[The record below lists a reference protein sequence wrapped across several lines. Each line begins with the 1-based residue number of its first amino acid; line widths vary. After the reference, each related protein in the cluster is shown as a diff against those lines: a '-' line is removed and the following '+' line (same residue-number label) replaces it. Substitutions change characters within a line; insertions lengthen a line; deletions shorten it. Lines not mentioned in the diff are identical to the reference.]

1 MSAKEQPGVTNGA
14 NGGTSTASSASPGR
28 SGSSLLPAGV
38 GCTVLERALARGG
51 HLDGIGTYTQ
61 ALLSEY
67 ARSHATVRPLAFPVD
82 GDLHPDGSRP
92 AVFKHRFALSAMIS
106 ASTGLP
112 FAGARGLSKEIG
124 LFHATD
130 HLIPKLPGI
139 PVLAN
144 IMDPI
149 PLMQSDWIKSG
160 FHRTKSWL
168 FRRSVTWADHYLTI
182 SSFVAQDLAGR
193 LNVDPG
199 RITAIHLGVDD
210 RYFDRIAEAEKAD
223 VLTRLKLR
231 SGFFL
236 FVGTLQPRKNVGAL
250 IDAFEQLPLD
260 LRRAHPL
267 VVVGRQG
274 WNADQEI
281 SRLKRLEAEGTGH
294 WLNYV
299 EDFEKRALMQSALAF
314 VFPSLYEGF
323 GLPVLEAFASGL
335 PVIASGTTSIP
346 EVAGDAAT
354 LIDPRDPESLAVAM
368 KNMAED
374 RASAAEFASRGLLR
388 ARQFTWADTAS
399 RTVALYQKLSA

>member
-1 MSAKEQPGVTNGA
+1 MSAKEQLGVTTGVDKHI
-14 NGGTSTASSASPGR
+14 STVSSAPPGR
-28 SGSSLLPAGV
+28 SDSPLLPVGV
-38 GCTVLERALARGG
+38 GCTVLERALASGG

-61 ALLSEY
+61 ALLTEY
-67 ARSHATVRPLAFPVD
+67 ARSHAHIRPMAFPVD
-82 GDLHPDGSRP
+82 GTLHPDGSQP
-92 AVFKHRFALSAMIS
+92 AMFKHRFALSAMVS

-112 FAGARGLSKEIG
+112 FAGARDLAKQIG

-130 HLIPKLPGI
+130 HLIPRLAGT

-182 SSFVAQDLAGR
+182 SSFVAQDLAER
-193 LNVDPG
+193 LNVDSG
-199 RITAIHLGVDD
+199 RITSIHLGVDG
-210 RYFDRIAEAEKAD
+210 RYFDRIDEAEKAA
-223 VLTRLKLR
+223 VLKRLNLR
-231 SGFFL
+231 PGFFL

-274 WNADQEI
+274 WNAEQEI
-281 SRLKRLEAEGTGH
+281 IRLKRLEADGTGR

-299 EDFEKRALMQSALAF
+299 EDLEKRALMQSALAF

-323 GLPVLEAFASGL
+323 GLPVLEAFASSL

-354 LIDPRDPESLAVAM
+354 LVDPEDREALAFAM
-368 KNMAED
+368 QTIAED
-374 RASAAEFASRGLLR
+374 RESAAEFAARGLLR
-388 ARQFTWADTAS
+388 ARQFTWAETA
-399 RTVALYQKLSA
+399 RLTAALYQKLSV